1 MHPPQVRTRV
11 LDLVD
16 AGHNDCQIA
25 RFTGVPRTTVR
36 DMRTYREAPRP
47 RGRHPWLEM
56 EVCLRCWSRVR
67 RMRFTA
73 ADYAELLGL
82 YLGDGCISERPR
94 TSRLRI
100 ALDAKY
106 PDIIRDAKRLL
117 ERVFPD
123 NPVGLVEAHDG
134 TMFFVSV
141 YSTHLT
147 CLFPQAGD
155 GRKHER
161 PIVLEDWQRRLVED
175 APWSLLRGLIRSDG
189 CVFINRTGRYE
200 YLSYDFTNKSKTSR
214 SCSPGPATS
223 SASNTG
229 LRAGASRGV
238 FGSTAAP
245 ASSSCTRMSASR
257 RSHAKFE
264 HVTRLWRNWHTRW
277 LQEPLGASP
286 WRFESSQPHSRLAWA
301 RHAGR
306 C

>member
-1 MHPPQVRTRV
+1 MHPPQVRRRV

-36 DMRTYREAPRP
+36 DMRKYREAPRP

-56 EVCLRCWSRVR
+56 EVCLRCWARVR

-82 YLGDGCISERPR
+82 YLGDGCISEHPR

-100 ALDAKY
+100 ALDATY
-106 PDIIRDAKRLL
+106 PDIIRDAKELL

-147 CLFPQAGD
+147 CLFPQHGAGK
-155 GRKHER
+155 KHER
-161 PIVLEDWQRRLVED
+161 PILLEDWQRRLVED

-200 YLSYDFTNKSKTSR
+200 YLSYDFTNKSKDIAELFTRTCDLVGVQYRITCWRESWR
-214 SCSPGPATS
+214 IRINRR
-223 SASNTG
+223 ASVELMQANVG
-229 LRAGASRGV
+229 IKS
-238 FGSTAAP
+238 
-245 ASSSCTRMSASR
+245 
-257 RSHAKFE
+257 
-264 HVTRLWRNWHTRW
+264 
-277 LQEPLGASP
+277 
-286 WRFESSQPHSRLAWA
+286 
-301 RHAGR
+301 
-306 C
+306 